1 MGNRPFLQPNWG
13 YDVAR
18 WNIRKLQPLRDNVQ
32 QLQQAGLTGA
42 DLLQTFINNSI
53 QHSGDGRQQC
63 GGIGAQLL

>member
-42 DLLQTFINNSI
+42 DLL
-53 QHSGDGRQQC
+53 
-63 GGIGAQLL
+63 